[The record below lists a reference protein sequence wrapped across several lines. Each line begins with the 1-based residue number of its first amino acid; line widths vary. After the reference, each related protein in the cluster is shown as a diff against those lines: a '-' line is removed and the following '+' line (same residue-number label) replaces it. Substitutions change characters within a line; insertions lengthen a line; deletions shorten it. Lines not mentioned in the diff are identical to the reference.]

1 MILVPNRPQLLSG
14 NNSVLILCMLIF
26 LSACSKKITAP
37 KPVDIPSPSEL
48 EKQKE
53 IVPLKTDHSIALL
66 LPFDLNTINLK
77 TATSKNIEKASIAI
91 DFYQGFKL
99 ALDSLTARGHNFN
112 LSVFDTQ
119 NQETRVVN
127 LALANSVRS
136 KDLIVGPI
144 YPDAIKTFGEFAEL
158 GDKKLQISPLAASIP
173 TDFNNPSLVTVNNT
187 IDQHARK
194 IAEFISS
201 NYQAELVN
209 IVLINTQKS
218 DDAKFSNHFKR
229 NLTNISGDKFQ
240 ITERA
245 TVIALEKYLVPTKNN
260 LVIVTSSDRL
270 FVMPAID
277 KLYSLVTKQ
286 KFKIDV
292 FGHPNWLKANYLSQE
307 KMQALNSRISASF
320 HVNYKS
326 QMVKNFISRYRDEYG
341 FEPSEYS
348 FKGFDIGY
356 YFGGLLEKYGND
368 YAKHLKDSVYRGLH
382 TSFKFSKDP
391 KTGYMN
397 TELMMLRYRN
407 FELQPEK

>member
-14 NNSVLILCMLIF
+14 NNFVLILCMLIF

-77 TATSKNIEKASIAI
+77 TASGKNLEKASIAI

-99 ALDSLTARGHNFN
+99 ALDSITISGHNFN

-136 KDLIVGPI
+136 IDLIVGPI

-158 GDKKLQISPLAASIP
+158 GDKKLQISPLAASTP
-173 TDFNNPSLVTVNNT
+173 TDFNNPSLVTINNN

-218 DDAKFSNHFKR
+218 DDAKFSNYFKR

-260 LVIVTSSDRL
+260 LVIVTSSDRQ

-277 KLYSLVTKQ
+277 KLYSLLTKQ
-286 KFKIDV
+286 NFKMEV

-307 KMQALNSRISASF
+307 KMQVLNSRISASF
-320 HVNYKS
+320 YVNYKS
-326 QMVKNFISRYRDEYG
+326 QAVKNFIARYRDEYS

-348 FKGFDIGY
+348 FKGFDMGY

-368 YAKHLKDSVYRGLH
+368 YAKHLKDSVYKGLH
-382 TSFKFSKDP
+382 NTFKFSKDP

-407 FELQPEK
+407 FELQLEK

>member
-1 MILVPNRPQLLSG
+1 MILVPNRLQLLSG

-99 ALDSLTARGHNFN
+99 ALDSLTARRHNFN

-144 YPDAIKTFGEFAEL
+144 YPDAIKTFGEFADL

-218 DDAKFSNHFKR
+218 DDAKFSNHFKI
-229 NLTNISGDKFQ
+229 NLSNISGDKFQ

-270 FVMPAID
+270 FVMPTID
-277 KLYSLVTKQ
+277 KLYNLVTKQ
-286 KFKIDV
+286 KFKIEV
-292 FGHPNWLKANYLSQE
+292 FGHPNWLKANYLNQE
-307 KMQALNSRISASF
+307 KMQTLNSRISASF

-326 QMVKNFISRYRDEYG
+326 QAVKNFIARYRDEYG

-356 YFGGLLEKYGND
+356 YFGGLLEKYGSD
-368 YAKHLKDSVYRGLH
+368 YAKHLKDSAYRGLH